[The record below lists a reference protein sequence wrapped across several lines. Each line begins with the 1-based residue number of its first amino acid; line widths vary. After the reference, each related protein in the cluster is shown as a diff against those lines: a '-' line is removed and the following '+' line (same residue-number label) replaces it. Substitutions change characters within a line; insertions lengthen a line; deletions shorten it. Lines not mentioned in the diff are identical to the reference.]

1 MKPNSYEIKVVKR
14 CPKCDWRIFDKVTPT
29 SGIIELKCPNC
40 RKIVEIDLSYRT
52 PIRRRATYYRA
63 SCHTYTYA
71 EESPCAGVDHRKGIC
86 QGEKI
91 LYEAYRRGYRISPLK
106 IVQILFVC
114 HCNW

>member
-14 CPKCDWRIFDKVTPT
+14 CPKCNWRIFDKVTPT

-63 SCHTYTYA
+63 SCHTYTY
-71 EESPCAGVDHRKGIC
+71 PKT
-86 QGEKI
+86 QGDFLQNNYPKY
-91 LYEAYRRGYRISPLK
+91 LSAYKPHS
-106 IVQILFVC
+106 VF
-114 HCNW
+114 

>member
-52 PIRRRATYYRA
+52 PDPQESYLLPSILPYLHIRTIDNRI
-63 SCHTYTYA
+63 
-71 EESPCAGVDHRKGIC
+71 RKLIAPSHGS
-86 QGEKI
+86 
-91 LYEAYRRGYRISPLK
+91 LD
-106 IVQILFVC
+106 
-114 HCNW
+114 

>member
-14 CPKCDWRIFDKVTPT
+14 CPKCNWRIFDKVTPT

-63 SCHTYTYA
+63 SCHITHKSKQQQNKKADCT
-71 EESPCAGVDHRKGIC
+71 EPRVLRLGS
-86 QGEKI
+86 
-91 LYEAYRRGYRISPLK
+91 L
-106 IVQILFVC
+106 
-114 HCNW
+114 

>member
-52 PIRRRATYYRA
+52 RQQNKKADCTEPRVLRLG
-63 SCHTYTYA
+63 S
-71 EESPCAGVDHRKGIC
+71 
-86 QGEKI
+86 
-91 LYEAYRRGYRISPLK
+91 L
-106 IVQILFVC
+106 
-114 HCNW
+114 

>member
-63 SCHTYTYA
+63 FSVLSVA
-71 EESPCAGVDHRKGIC
+71 LSIGEESC
-86 QGEKI
+86 
-91 LYEAYRRGYRISPLK
+91 RGL
-106 IVQILFVC
+106 
-114 HCNW
+114 